1 MASRQR
7 RLKVW
12 LYSTRKDDHRATS
25 IACKTSILSTG
36 GNSTNMQKHLST
48 QHAITLQEC
57 HVFDSIRSDD
67 NVNES
72 QPSNSSAANVS
83 ASSVNIEGKLLQTLS
98 IVLVPLVSL
107 CKPAFTI
114 CSCQFYFLVQGEY
127 NCKKNREP
135 LILLTNIMW

>member
-48 QHAITLQEC
+48 QQAITLQEC
-57 HVFDSIRSDD
+57 HVFDSIQSDD

-83 ASSVNIEGKLLQTLS
+83 ASSVNIECKLLLTLS
-98 IVLVPLVSL
+98 IVLVPFVSL

-114 CSCQFYFLVQGEY
+114 C
-127 NCKKNREP
+127 
-135 LILLTNIMW
+135 

>member
-36 GNSTNMQKHLST
+36 GNTTNKQETFVHTAYNNFAGLS
-48 QHAITLQEC
+48 H
-57 HVFDSIRSDD
+57 FDALRSDD
-67 NVNES
+67 NVYES
-72 QPSNSSAANVS
+72 QPSNSSAAKVN
-83 ASSVNIEGKLLQTLS
+83 ASSVNTQGKLLQTLS

-107 CKPAFTI
+107 
-114 CSCQFYFLVQGEY
+114 
-127 NCKKNREP
+127 
-135 LILLTNIMW
+135 